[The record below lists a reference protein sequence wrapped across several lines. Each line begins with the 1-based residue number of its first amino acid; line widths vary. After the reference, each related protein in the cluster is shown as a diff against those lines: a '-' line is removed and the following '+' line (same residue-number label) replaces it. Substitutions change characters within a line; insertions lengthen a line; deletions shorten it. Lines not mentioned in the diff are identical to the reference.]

1 MNAVLNLASE
11 ATYLLGGEPLWH
23 TEAVG
28 FEFSFTPGITNW
40 MPVFWGV
47 MLFMI
52 VAGAIGASKKAMVPS
67 GWQNFCEWA
76 YGGLTNFFTKIMG
89 PHLAKTFAPLL
100 VTFFM
105 FILLCNYS
113 GNLPLAGI
121 FPPLFGLEEEL
132 AVGNLQAPTSVISVT
147 VGFALIVFCSVHYAG
162 FRERKLG
169 YFKKLISPMVMMLPF
184 AILDEILHPVTL
196 AMRLYGNIHGEE
208 TVIHELMHLID
219 FENGIFPAILVNSWT
234 PAILEILGALFGLIQ
249 ALVFSLLAAIYI
261 SEAAEHEE

>member
-11 ATYLLGGEPLWH
+11 ATFLTGGEPIWA
-23 TEAVG
+23 TEVVG
-28 FEFSFTPGITNW
+28 FDINFTPGITNW

-52 VAGAIGASKKAMVPS
+52 IAGAIGARRKALVPS

-76 YGGLTNFFTKIMG
+76 YSGLSNFFARIMG
-89 PHLAKTFAPLL
+89 PRLAKTFAPLL

-105 FILLCNYS
+105 FILLSNYS
-113 GNLPLAGI
+113 GTLPLSFSEGDHGYA
-121 FPPLFGLEEEL
+121 L
-132 AVGNLQAPTSVISVT
+132 GNLQAPTSVFSVT

-162 FRERKLG
+162 FRENKLG
-169 YFKKLISPMVMMLPF
+169 YFKHAISPMVMMLPF
-184 AILDEILHPVTL
+184 SILDEILHPFTL
-196 AMRLYGNIHGEE
+196 ALRLYGNIHGEE
-208 TVIHELMHLID
+208 TVVHELMHLGVAV
-219 FENGIFPAILVNSWT
+219 NGWVPAVM
-234 PAILEILGALFGLIQ
+234 EILGMLFGLIQ

>member
-11 ATYLLGGEPLWH
+11 ATYLLGGEHLWH
-23 TEAVG
+23 TEVAG
-28 FEFSFTPGITNW
+28 FNLNFTPGITNW
-40 MPVFWGV
+40 MPVFWGI
-47 MLFMI
+47 MIFMI
-52 VAGAIGASKKAMVPS
+52 VAGALGARKKAMVPS

-89 PHLAKTFAPLL
+89 PHLAGKFAPLL
-100 VTFFM
+100 ITFFI
-105 FILLCNYS
+105 FILLSNYS
-113 GNLPLAGI
+113 GTLPLAGI
-121 FPPLFGLEEEL
+121 FPALFGMTEEF
-132 AVGNLQAPTSVISVT
+132 AASNLQAPTSVLSVT
-147 VGFALIVFCSVHYAG
+147 LGFALVVFFSVHYAG
-162 FRERKLG
+162 FSERKLG

-208 TVIHELMHLID
+208 TVVHELFNLTAAAPWAPGVM
-219 FENGIFPAILVNSWT
+219 EV
-234 PAILEILGALFGLIQ
+234 LGMLFGLIQ